1 MKKGILSGLKVL
13 DLSRM
18 LSGPYCTMMLADHGA
33 EVIKIESPTGDTSR
47 KTGPFKPEDL
57 EKKWSGYFVSL
68 NRNKK
73 SVVIDL
79 KSKDGKKKFLS
90 LVEKADVLV
99 ENFRPGVMD
108 KLGLGFNSLKK
119 INNRLIYAAISGF
132 GNPQFGKS
140 PYLYWPSYDVV
151 AQAMGGIIGITGP
164 DKNTPTKVGPGVG
177 DIFSGLMMSFGII
190 SALRMA
196 EKTSKGQF
204 IDLSMY
210 DAVLSLCERIIYQ
223 YDFDNSIPK
232 PEGNGHPLLVPFG
245 IYKSKDGHIALGIVD
260 NSFWKI
266 LTNIIGNKELV
277 DNRKYETIES
287 RQNNAKSLNLIVE
300 SWTITKTNKEL
311 ESLLGGNV
319 PFGPLNTAEEIFK
332 DSHVKKRS
340 MIRKVKIPF
349 DDEIKPWRVAGN
361 PLNFSEFPQ
370 PDFKSAPC
378 LGENN
383 KDNIFGHKSEIFKK
397 SKSSKLRKAFGSFA
411 TGVTLVTTRQ
421 ENGTPR
427 GFTANSF
434 TSVSLDPPLLLVCIS
449 KNAQS
454 YSTFRDSKYFAVN
467 VLSESQRSTAGLFS
481 SQSSEKFKIT
491 KWKKGFKEL
500 PIIDSALS
508 YFSCEKTNFQEA
520 GDHAIIIG
528 SIKDFGIRDGKPLG
542 YFDGDYFSIGFEK
555 SLIDMV
561 NNDSNTHFGAI
572 LENKK
577 RILFIADKNR
587 NLTLP
592 KSLNSQKNLEGLEDY
607 LKSLNLKFK
616 LDFLYSVYEDKEKNS
631 HMIFYHG
638 KFSGNG
644 NITTVTFDINEIPYE
659 KIINNAE
666 RTMMKRY
673 HDEYHH
679 GQFGIYQGNEKK
691 GKVKKVF

>member
-33 EVIKIESPTGDTSR
+33 EVIKIEDPNGDTSR
-47 KTGPFKPEDL
+47 KTGPFQYEDL

-73 SVVIDL
+73 SIVLDL
-79 KSKDGKKKFLS
+79 KSKNGKKKFLR
-90 LVEKADVLV
+90 LVENADILV

-108 KLGLGFNSLKK
+108 KLNLGYDVLKEVNGK
-119 INNRLIYAAISGF
+119 LVYAAISGF
-132 GNPQFGKS
+132 GNPLFGES
-140 PYLYWPSYDVV
+140 PYANWPSYDVV

-164 DKNTPTKVGPGVG
+164 DKSTPTKVGPGVG
-177 DIFSGLMMSFGII
+177 DVFSGLMMSFGII
-190 SALRMA
+190 SAVRVA

-204 IDLSMY
+204 IDVSMY

-223 YDFDNSIPK
+223 HDFDGTIPK

-260 NSFWKI
+260 NSFWKV
-266 LTNIIGNKELV
+266 LTNIIGNKELSQ
-277 DNRKYETIES
+277 NQKYQTIQS
-287 RQNNAKSLNLIVE
+287 RQENASSLNAILE
-300 SWTITKTNKEL
+300 NWTTKKTNKEL
-311 ESLLGGNV
+311 ESLLGGYV
-319 PFGPLNTAEEIFK
+319 PFGPLNTAKEIFK
-332 DSHVKKRS
+332 DPHVKKRS
-340 MIRKVKIPF
+340 MIKKIEVPSNKKM
-349 DDEIKPWRVAGN
+349 KPWRIAGN
-361 PLNFSEFPQ
+361 PLNFSKYPQ
-370 PDFKSAPC
+370 PEFKCAPS

-383 KDNIFGHKSEIFKK
+383 DDDVFGYETELIKK

-411 TGVTLVTTRQ
+411 TGVTVVTTRQ
-421 ENGTPR
+421 NNGIPR

-454 YSTFRDSKYFAVN
+454 FSTFRDSKYFAVN
-467 VLSESQRSTAGLFS
+467 ILSENQRSTAGLFS
-481 SQSSEKFKIT
+481 SQSPEKFKIT
-491 KWKKGFKEL
+491 KWKKGYKDL
-500 PIIDSALS
+500 PILDSALS

-528 SIKDFGIRDGKPLG
+528 SIKDFGRRECKPLG
-542 YFDGDYFSIGFEK
+542 YFDGDYFSIGLEK
-555 SLIDMV
+555 SLVDMV
-561 NNDSNTHFGAI
+561 NNDRNTNIGLI

-577 RILFIADKNR
+577 SILFIIDKDQ
-587 NLTLP
+587 NLSLP
-592 KSLNSQKNLEGLEDY
+592 KSINNQKKLEGLEDY
-607 LKSLNLKFK
+607 LKSFNLKFK

-631 HMIFYHG
+631 QMIFYHG
-638 KFSGNG
+638 KFSGKG
-644 NITTVTFDINEIPYE
+644 NDKIVTFEINNIPYN
-659 KIINNAE
+659 KIVNNAE
-666 RTMMKRY
+666 RSMMKRY
-673 HDEYHH
+673 CHEYHH
-679 GQFGIYQGNEKK
+679 GQFGIYQGNETK

>member
-47 KTGPFKPEDL
+47 KTGPFQSNDI

-73 SVVIDL
+73 SIVIDL
-79 KSKDGKKKFLS
+79 KSENGKKKFLA
-90 LVEKADVLV
+90 LVENADVLV

-108 KLGLGFNSLKK
+108 KLGLGYNVLKK
-119 INNRLIYAAISGF
+119 LNGKLVYAAISGF
-132 GNPQFGKS
+132 GNPLFGES
-140 PYLYWPSYDVV
+140 PYVNWPSYDVV

-164 DKNTPTKVGPGVG
+164 NKNTPTKVGPGVG

-190 SALRMA
+190 SALRVA

-223 YDFDNSIPK
+223 HDFDGTIPI

-260 NSFWKI
+260 NSFWNI
-266 LTNIIGNKELV
+266 LTKIIGNKQLSKSQ
-277 DNRKYETIES
+277 KYQTIQS
-287 RQNNAKSLNLIVE
+287 RQENAKSLNSILE
-300 SWTITKTNKEL
+300 NWTSSKTNKEL
-311 ESLLGGNV
+311 ESLLGGYV
-319 PFGPLNTAEEIFK
+319 PFGPLNTAKEIFK
-332 DSHVKKRS
+332 DTHVKKRS
-340 MIRKVKIPF
+340 MIKKVEVPEDKNV
-349 DDEIKPWRVAGN
+349 KPWKVAGN

-370 PDFKSAPC
+370 PTFKCAPS
-378 LGENN
+378 LGKNNEENV
-383 KDNIFGHKSEIFKK
+383 FGYKSVVIKKSE
-397 SKSSKLRKAFGSFA
+397 SSKLRKAFSSFA
-411 TGVTLVTTRQ
+411 TGVTVVTTRQ
-421 ENGTPR
+421 KNGTPR

-434 TSVSLDPPLLLVCIS
+434 TSLSLEPPLLLVCIS

-454 YSTFRDSKYFAVN
+454 YTTFRDSKYFAVN
-467 VLSESQRSTAGLFS
+467 VLSENQRSTAGLFS
-481 SQSSEKFKIT
+481 SQSPDKFKIT
-491 KWKKGFKEL
+491 KWKKGYKDL
-500 PIIDSALS
+500 PIIESVLS
-508 YFSCEKTNFQEA
+508 HFSCEKKSFQEA

-528 SIKDFGIRDGKPLG
+528 NIKDFGLRGGKPLG
-542 YFDGDYFSIGFEK
+542 YFDGDYFSVGFEE
-555 SLIDMV
+555 SLVNMV
-561 NNDSNTHFGAI
+561 NNDRNTNIGAI

-577 RILFIADKNR
+577 RILFIMDRHK

-592 KSLNSQKNLEGLEDY
+592 KSINNQKNLEGLEDY

-616 LDFLYSVYEDKEKNS
+616 LDFLYSVYEDKEMNS

-644 NITTVTFDINEIPYE
+644 NKTTVTYDINKIPYE
-659 KIINNAE
+659 KIVNSAE
-666 RTMMKRY
+666 RTMMTRY
-673 HDEYHH
+673 CHEYHH
-679 GQFGIYQGNEKK
+679 GQFGIYQGNETR
-691 GKVKKVF
+691 GKVKKVY

>member
-1 MKKGILSGLKVL
+1 MRKGILSGLKVL

-33 EVIKIESPTGDTSR
+33 EVIKIEDPTGDTSR
-47 KTGPFKPEDL
+47 KTGPFQSEDL

-73 SVVIDL
+73 SIVLDL
-79 KSKDGKKKFLS
+79 KSTTGKKKFLK
-90 LVEKADVLV
+90 LVENADILV

-108 KLGLGFNSLKK
+108 KLGLGYKALKK
-119 INNRLIYAAISGF
+119 INDRLVYAAISGF
-132 GNPQFGKS
+132 GNPLFGES
-140 PYLYWPSYDVV
+140 PYSNWPSYDVV

-164 DKNTPTKVGPGVG
+164 DKSTPTKVGPGVG

-190 SALRMA
+190 SAVRVA

-223 YDFDNSIPK
+223 HDYDGTIPS

-245 IYKSKDGHIALGIVD
+245 IFKSKDGHIALGIVD
-260 NSFWKI
+260 NTFWKI
-266 LTNIIGNKELV
+266 LTNIIGNKELSKSQ
-277 DNRKYETIES
+277 KYQTIQS
-287 RQNNAKSLNLIVE
+287 RQQNASSLNYIIE
-300 SWTITKTNKEL
+300 NWTTTKTNKEL
-311 ESLLGGNV
+311 ESILGGHV
-319 PFGPLNTAEEIFK
+319 PFGPLNTAREIFK
-332 DSHVKKRS
+332 DPHVKKRS
-340 MIRKVKIPF
+340 MIKKI
-349 DDEIKPWRVAGN
+349 EIPSNKKMKPWRVAGN
-361 PLNFSEFPQ
+361 PLNFSKYPKPEF
-370 PDFKSAPC
+370 KCAPL

-383 KDNIFGHKSEIFKK
+383 KDDIFGYKSELIKS

-421 ENGTPR
+421 KNGIPR

-434 TSVSLDPPLLLVCIS
+434 TSVSLNPPLLLVCIS

-454 YSTFRDSKYFAVN
+454 FSTFRDSKYFAVN
-467 VLSESQRSTAGLFS
+467 VLSETQRSTAGLFS
-481 SQSSEKFKIT
+481 SQSPEKFKIT
-491 KWKKGFKEL
+491 KWEKGYKDL
-500 PIIDSALS
+500 PIIDTALS
-508 YFSCEKTNFQEA
+508 YFSCEKVNFQEA

-528 SIKDFGIRDGKPLG
+528 SIKDFGVRDGKPLG
-542 YFDGDYFSIGFEK
+542 YFDGDYFSIGLEK
-555 SLIDMV
+555 SLVDMV
-561 NNDSNTHFGAI
+561 NNDRNTKIGAI

-577 RILFIADKNR
+577 RILFIIDKEQ
-587 NLTLP
+587 NLCLP
-592 KSLNSQKNLEGLEDY
+592 KSINSQKNLEGLEYY

-616 LDFLYSVYEDKEKNS
+616 LDFLYSVYEDKEINS

-638 KFSGNG
+638 KFSGKG
-644 NITTVTFDINEIPYE
+644 NDKIVTYEINNIPYD
-659 KIINNAE
+659 KIVNNAE
-666 RTMMKRY
+666 RTMMIRY
-673 HDEYHH
+673 CHEYHH
-679 GQFGIYQGNEKK
+679 GQFGIYQGNETK